1 MRSSLYAILVALPTT
16 GNGFAMCGL
25 LHLKVLLKTAL
36 SKKSFPLTKLQKKWK
51 RKLFFATKND
61 ETFNARA
68 FNPAYCKTDVT
79 CSAFFPIVFI

>member
-1 MRSSLYAILVALPTT
+1 MFKLCTVVVLPVT

-36 SKKSFPLTKLQKKWK
+36 SKKSFPLTKLQKKCK

-68 FNPAYCKTDVT
+68 FNPAYCKTDVELNLR
-79 CSAFFPIVFI
+79 